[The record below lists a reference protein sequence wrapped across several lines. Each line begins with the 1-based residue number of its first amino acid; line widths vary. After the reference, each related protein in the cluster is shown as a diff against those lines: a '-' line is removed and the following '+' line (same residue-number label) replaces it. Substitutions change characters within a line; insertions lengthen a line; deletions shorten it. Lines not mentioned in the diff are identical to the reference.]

1 MAISVSFGSNNAYT
15 ITLDWAQ
22 VSQSITG
29 NTSSVKFTCTIKSNG
44 TASFRGYGRTDTLTV
59 GGKTFKPAHG
69 EFTVPAGGSVKLWDY
84 TATIAHDSDGSFKS
98 KVISCGVL
106 IDTTFSS
113 SGYVGTVTATGTIN
127 LDTIARASSISVSA
141 LTLEQ
146 YNNATITTADS
157 SFRHDIYLKVGDVSK
172 CIKYDTVG
180 GAVKL
185 WPEIEQF
192 APAITSAASAKGTL
206 TIYTFSAD
214 RASIGSKEYEVT
226 VKVPDL
232 AKPDVSLGWASAD
245 YYNSGTPAAS
255 IAAFVQGYSKA
266 QIMFDADRISLKY
279 GARLKQYKI
288 SCDGVTQNGT
298 GPYLR
303 TGVLSGTSAKIVC
316 TVEDS
321 RGYTASETV
330 TVGVLP
336 YARPTLTGISLYR
349 ASSDGSAASDGTR
362 IYAKATLKYSDLNGL
377 NACRLNAY
385 YRAQSGSYGDAIQL
399 ESDVGAIIMDSAA
412 INQTYVAKIVAED
425 NLGNSASYEAT
436 IPTDSVAFHIRD
448 GGNGAAFFK
457 YAEKDGVLEV
467 NGALELAE
475 ALGIA
480 YGGTGVKTVPELVKT
495 VFNNSYSAVNITS
508 GYPTAPGIYRTIGT
522 NIFSNLVPGSYYGIL
537 VIFKAY
543 YAMHTYM
550 DAYNNVYIGR
560 SGDTFAEP
568 TSWDCLTDR
577 TSMKKL
583 WTNSNPANEFAG
595 QTVSVDLSEYD
606 LYEVIYAPT
615 TSYTTREMSV
625 TARVG
630 KGCMMVG
637 VWADTGKMFHRSA
650 TGSSSTGITF
660 GAAYADKTSNN
671 AYCIPLAVY
680 GIRGVK

>member
-1 MAISVSFGSNNAYT
+1 MAISVSFGSNNVYT
-15 ITLDWAQ
+15 ITLDWTQ

-69 EFTVPAGGSVKLWDY
+69 EFTVPAGGSAKLWDY
-84 TATIAHDSDGSFKS
+84 TATISHDVDGSFKS
-98 KVISCGVL
+98 KAISCGVL

-206 TIYTFSAD
+206 TIYTFSAG

-266 QIMFDADRISLKY
+266 QIVFDADRISLKY

-362 IYAKATLKYSDLNGL
+362 IYAKATLKYADLNGL

-425 NLGNSASYEAT
+425 NLGNAASYEAT

-467 NGALELAE
+467 NGALELVE
-475 ALGIA
+475 ALEIA
-480 YGGTGVKTVPELVKT
+480 SGGTGVNSLPDLNQLVFGHGLGAG
-495 VFNNSYSAVNITS
+495 VRA
-508 GYPTAPGIYRTIGT
+508 YPTKPGIYRSIGT
-522 NIFSNLVPGSYYGIL
+522 DIFSNMTQTHSTYGVL
-537 VIFKAY
+537 VIMQAT
-543 YAMHTYM
+543 YAMHLYVDSSNT
-550 DAYNNVYIGR
+550 VFVGR

-637 VWADTGKMFHRSA
+637 VWADTGKVFHRSA
-650 TGSSSTGITF
+650 TGSSSTGISF
-660 GAAYADKTSNN
+660 GAAYADKASNN

>member
-1 MAISVSFGSNNAYT
+1 MAISVSFGSNNVYT
-15 ITLDWAQ
+15 ITLDWTQ

-84 TATIAHDSDGSFKS
+84 TATIAHDVDGSFKS
-98 KVISCGVL
+98 KAISCGVL

-146 YNNATITTADS
+146 YNNATITTADG

-192 APAITSAASAKGTL
+192 APAITSSASAKGTL
-206 TIYTFSAD
+206 TIYTFSAG

-266 QIMFDADRISLKY
+266 QIVFDADRISLKY

-336 YARPTLTGISLYR
+336 YTRPTLTGISLYR

-425 NLGNSASYEAT
+425 NLGNAASYEAT

-467 NGALELAE
+467 NGALELVE
-475 ALGIA
+475 ALEIA
-480 YGGTGVKTVPELVKT
+480 SGGTGVNSLPDLNQLVFGHGLGAG
-495 VFNNSYSAVNITS
+495 VRA
-508 GYPTAPGIYRTIGT
+508 YPTKPGIYRSIGT
-522 NIFSNLVPGSYYGIL
+522 DIFSNMTQTHSTYGVL
-537 VIFKAY
+537 VIMQAT
-543 YAMHTYM
+543 YAMHLYVDSSNT
-550 DAYNNVYIGR
+550 VFVGR

-595 QTVSVDLSEYD
+595 QTVSLDLSEYD

-637 VWADTGKMFHRSA
+637 VWADTGKVFHRSA

-660 GAAYADKTSNN
+660 GAAYADKASNN
-671 AYCIPLAVY
+671 TYCIPLAVY